1 MYEKHNQYD
10 ITLETFIS
18 IQKKLNQIKEI
29 VSKKT
34 CFLSFDG
41 YVDSLYSLVK
51 SRETAD
57 EWTKME
63 SMKGLGELLLKVA
76 GSSANV
82 ERILKRKI
90 SGGFAPNSCKAIN
103 ALGVKVNLIA
113 ALGYP
118 AVHEI
123 FEPLVKSNSID
134 VISYHNP
141 GETVGL
147 EFDDGKIMLTDFEN
161 ILKINWK
168 LLIERVGIDT
178 IISKI
183 EASDIMGFGHWSLI
197 PEIDDMWNHFYH
209 EIFPNVK
216 NIEKKLF
223 FVDLADIKKRSK
235 EDIRGMLSLL
245 HKINTKVPVMLSLN
259 DQEAIDVSKALLN
272 VKEINPKNPYFMDY
286 IEGGKLIN
294 NEVKLSYLVIH
305 SPHFATISTEGS
317 HYWVT
322 EGFTSQPRFT
332 TGAGDHFHSGVAA
345 GLSSGLNP
353 AESILLGNALTAIF
367 VRTGK
372 SPNMDELAQFIH
384 RYMEYIETDDPNFSN
399 LPKSYVS

>member
-1 MYEKHNQYD
+1 MYEKQNNYD
-10 ITLETFIS
+10 VTFETLDST
-18 IQKKLNQIKEI
+18 KKKIVHIKEI
-29 VSKKT
+29 IKKKS

-51 SRETAD
+51 SRESAH
-57 EWTKME
+57 EWTKMD
-63 SMKGLGELLLKVA
+63 SMKTLGELLIKVA

-118 AVHEI
+118 NVHEV
-123 FEPLVKSNSID
+123 FEPLVEHETIN
-134 VISYHNP
+134 VISYNNP
-141 GETVGL
+141 GETIGL
-147 EFDDGKIMLTDFEN
+147 EFNDGKIMLTDFEN
-161 ILKINWK
+161 ILKINWD
-168 LLIERVGIDT
+168 LLIERVGIET

-197 PEIDDMWNHFYH
+197 PEIDEMWAHFFYD
-209 EIFPNVK
+209 IFPNVK

-223 FVDLADIKKRSK
+223 FVDLADLKKRTK
-235 EDIRGMLSLL
+235 EDIRNMLDLL
-245 HKINTKVPVMLSLN
+245 QKINTKVPVMLSLN
-259 DQEAIDVSKALLN
+259 DQEAIDVSKALTN
-272 VKEINPKNPYFMDY
+272 VKDINPNNPNFTDY

-294 NEVKLSYLVIH
+294 DQVKLSYLIIH
-305 SPHFATISTEGS
+305 SPHFATISTKDK

-322 EGFTSQPRFT
+322 EAYTSQPRFT

-345 GLSSGLNP
+345 GLACDLSP
-353 AESILLGNALTAIF
+353 PEAILLGNALTAIF
-367 VRTGK
+367 VRTGN
-372 SPNMDELAQFIH
+372 SPNINELAEFIN
-384 RYMEYIETDDPNFSN
+384 RYKEYIEKDNPDFP
-399 LPKSYVS
+399 